1 MRQRAKSSAAS
12 PRSTRGFRNQPF
24 RNLAQ
29 VARTFAEVEKPSR
42 QKAVVVKEV
51 ADDAARGSEED
62 LFLREMA
69 DVRPLTSVQRARVPR
84 QPPPPALPAPADPD
98 AEALAELSDLVAGNG
113 TFDISHTTEF
123 IEGAVLGLD
132 RRLVR
137 RLRNGEFA
145 YQSHL
150 DLHGM
155 TSDQARAAVD
165 SFLTNAY
172 RRGHR
177 CVLIVH
183 GRGHNSTDQVPVLK
197 RRVTA
202 WLSRGSWARF
212 VLAFTSARSCD
223 GGAGALYVLLRRKRD
238 KKKTIRVTEGAR
250 W

>member
-1 MRQRAKSSAAS
+1 
-12 PRSTRGFRNQPF
+12 
-24 RNLAQ
+24 
-29 VARTFAEVEKPSR
+29 
-42 QKAVVVKEV
+42 
-51 ADDAARGSEED
+51 
-62 LFLREMA
+62 MA
-69 DVRPLTSVQRARVPR
+69 DVRPLSSTQRARVPR
-84 QPPPPALPAPADPD
+84 QPPPLPPRTPTDPD

-123 IEGAVLGLD
+123 LEGAVLGLD

-155 TSDQARAAVD
+155 TAEQARAAVD
-165 SFLTNAY
+165 SFLTTAY
-172 RRGHR
+172 RRGYR

-197 RRVTA
+197 RKVTA
-202 WLSRGSWARF
+202 WLSRGSWARL
-212 VLAFTSARSCD
+212 VLAFTSARACD
-223 GGAGALYVLLRRKRD
+223 GGAGALYVLLRRKRQ
-238 KKKTIRVTEGAR
+238 KKQPIRVTEGAC

>member
-1 MRQRAKSSAAS
+1 VSEPVLVQEEA
-12 PRSTRGFRNQPF
+12 P
-24 RNLAQ
+24 
-29 VARTFAEVEKPSR
+29 
-42 QKAVVVKEV
+42 
-51 ADDAARGSEED
+51 DDAGLSEEE
-62 LFLREMA
+62 LFRREMA
-69 DVRPLTSVQRARVPR
+69 DVRPLSSTQGPHVPR
-84 QPPPPALPAPADPD
+84 QPPPLPPRTPTDPD

-123 IEGAVLGLD
+123 LEGAVLGLD

-155 TSDQARAAVD
+155 TSEQARGAVD
-165 SFLTNAY
+165 SFMTNAY
-172 RRGHR
+172 RRGYR

-197 RRVTA
+197 RKVTA

-212 VLAFTSARSCD
+212 VLAFTSARPCD
-223 GGAGALYVLLRRKRD
+223 GGAGALYVLLRRKRH
-238 KKKTIRVTEGAR
+238 KKQPIRVTEGAC

>member
-1 MRQRAKSSAAS
+1 MRRTKRTA
-12 PRSTRGFRNQPF
+12 PPPPSTGGFHHQPF
-24 RNLAQ
+24 RQLKLRAKPAPQ
-29 VARTFAEVEKPSR
+29 KPAPPGPPAR
-42 QKAVVVKEV
+42 KEPPGESGV
-51 ADDAARGSEED
+51 SEED
-62 LFLREMA
+62 LFRREMA
-69 DVRPLTSVQRARVPR
+69 DVRPLSSAQRAHVPR
-84 QPPPPALPAPADPD
+84 QPPPLPPKTPTDPD

-113 TFDISHTTEF
+113 TFDISHTIEF

-155 TSDQARAAVD
+155 TADEARIAVD
-165 SFLTNAY
+165 AFLTDAY
-172 RRGHR
+172 RRGYR

-183 GRGHNSTDQVPVLK
+183 GRGHNSTDQIPVLK
-197 RRVTA
+197 RKLTA
-202 WLSRGSWARF
+202 WLSRGSWARC

-223 GGAGALYVLLRRKRD
+223 GGSGALYVLLRRKRQR
-238 KKKTIRVTEGAR
+238 KQPIRVTEGAR

>member
-1 MRQRAKSSAAS
+1 VPVVQVTAAEA
-12 PRSTRGFRNQPF
+12 G
-24 RNLAQ
+24 
-29 VARTFAEVEKPSR
+29 V
-42 QKAVVVKEV
+42 
-51 ADDAARGSEED
+51 DAED

-69 DVRPLTSVQRARVPR
+69 DVRPLSSTQRAHVPR
-84 QPPPPALPAPADPD
+84 QPPPLPPKQPSDPD

-113 TFDISHTTEF
+113 DFDISHTTEF
-123 IEGAVLGLD
+123 LEGAVLGLD

-145 YQSHL
+145 YQSHV

-165 SFLTNAY
+165 SFLTSAY
-172 RRGHR
+172 RRGYR

-202 WLSRGSWARF
+202 WLSRGSWARY
-212 VLAFTSARSCD
+212 VLAFTSARPCD
-223 GGAGALYVLLRRKRD
+223 GGAGALYVLLRRKRH
-238 KKKTIRVTEGAR
+238 KKQPIRVTEGAC

>member
-1 MRQRAKSSAAS
+1 MRRRTKRAAAL
-12 PRSTRGFRNQPF
+12 PRSSRGFYHQPF
-24 RNLAQ
+24 RRLAGFVGKPLHARDRVPEATNGK
-29 VARTFAEVEKPSR
+29 VA
-42 QKAVVVKEV
+42 
-51 ADDAARGSEED
+51 SESVNEDD

-69 DVRPLTSVQRARVPR
+69 DVRPLTAKQRAHVPR
-84 QPPPPALPAPADPD
+84 QPPPLPAKTPTDPD

-113 TFDISHTTEF
+113 AFDISQTTEF
-123 IEGAVLGLD
+123 LEGAVLGLD

-155 TSDQARAAVD
+155 TSEQARAAVD
-165 SFLTNAY
+165 SFMTNAH
-172 RRGHR
+172 RRGYR

-183 GRGHNSTDQVPVLK
+183 GRGHNSADQVPVLK
-197 RRVTA
+197 RKVTA

-212 VLAFTSARSCD
+212 VLAFTSARTCD
-223 GGAGALYVLLRRKRD
+223 GGAGALYVLLRRKRHR
-238 KKKTIRVTEGAR
+238 KQPMRVTEGAC